1 MVGVGLVGCFS
12 ANISFSSNFIELQAF
27 SFLLKDH
34 KWPLYHVWT
43 KSNNNWPCW
52 PVMKCF
58 AVSWLGGWI
67 GLHGWYRLK
76 KSASMK
82 SMQRNQFYLS
92 NYFQVIPLWKWWQQW
107 RRHLSPLNHRLLTIE
122 YSVAEYSLFI
132 NELYVDNECHVLLML
147 PGAFWRIDDPNCLI
161 ATSTKA
167 RHSCIVYKYLLLS
180 AWEWWVRLI
189 QMTVESL
196 I

>member
-1 MVGVGLVGCFS
+1 MFELNQITIDHVGPLWNVLLLVGWVVGSVCMGDIGWKILQKYEKYAKKSILSFEL
-12 ANISFSSNFIELQAF
+12 FSSYPI
-27 SFLLKDH
+27 
-34 KWPLYHVWT
+34 
-43 KSNNNWPCW
+43 
-52 PVMKCF
+52 MKVVT
-58 AVSWLGGWI
+58 AMTTTPI
-67 GLHGWYRLK
+67 
-76 KSASMK
+76 
-82 SMQRNQFYLS
+82 
-92 NYFQVIPLWKWWQQW
+92 
-107 RRHLSPLNHRLLTIE
+107 PLNHRLLTIE

-189 QMTVESL
+189 QMTVKSL
-196 I
+196 KFSFSDQ